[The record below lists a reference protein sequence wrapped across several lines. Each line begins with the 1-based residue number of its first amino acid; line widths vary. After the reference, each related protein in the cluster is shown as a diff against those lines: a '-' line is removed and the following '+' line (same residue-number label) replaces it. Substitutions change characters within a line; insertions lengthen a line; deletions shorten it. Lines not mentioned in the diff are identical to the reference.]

1 MLPMQPTV
9 GIDFHIK
16 NVTRNGHQYR
26 VQLWDTAGQE
36 RFRSLIPNYMKD
48 ANCAVMVYDIA
59 KKSTLNNLKIWN
71 DMFEEHQMPDAVKVV
86 VGNKIDLSDREVER
100 KEGELEASK
109 YNSKHFEV
117 SAKQG
122 KRLD

>member
-1 MLPMQPTV
+1 
-9 GIDFHIK
+9 
-16 NVTRNGHQYR
+16 
-26 VQLWDTAGQE
+26 
-36 RFRSLIPNYMKD
+36 
-48 ANCAVMVYDIA
+48 MVYDIA